1 MSNDAKLFIRLDFS
15 HIQLKKEL
23 CLDVKYVCWRF
34 CYKTHQFLCMKFNC
48 EGMQRDIYG
57 RCGDRCPTLYEVQ
70 IHVTI
75 VNEIVIET
83 NN

>member
-1 MSNDAKLFIRLDFS
+1 MSNNAKLFIRLDFS

-48 EGMQRDIYG
+48 EAIQRDI
-57 RCGDRCPTLYEVQ
+57 CGRCPTLDEVQ
-70 IHVTI
+70 INVTI